1 MTGLKKRNFADLA
14 KLGNAHNDAIRFSEE
29 SLSKLLDDV
38 KHSLLGVLGLG
49 VNNILSLTAVE
60 MLPIKKDIESIAP
73 YTSFTEGVT
82 TSRIEAKCKINLG
95 QNDRGEKSAAIVD
108 VVIWVSTLKFKETLE
123 VNALIGNHVVAGNLN
138 VKTALTLAEVIYD
151 EAVRILTE

>member
-1 MTGLKKRNFADLA
+1 MTGLKKRNFVELA

-49 VNNILSLTAVE
+49 VNNTLSLTAVE
-60 MLPIKKDIESIAP
+60 MLPIKEDIESIEP
-73 YTSFTEGVT
+73 HTSFSEGIT
-82 TSRIEAKCKINLG
+82 TSLIKAKCKINLG
-95 QNDRGEKSAAIVD
+95 QNNHGEKSAVIVD
-108 VVIWVSTLKFKETLE
+108 VAIWVSTLKFKEALE
-123 VNALIGNHVVAGNLN
+123 VNALIGNHVVAENLN
-138 VKTALTLAEVIYD
+138 AKTAVMLAEVIYD